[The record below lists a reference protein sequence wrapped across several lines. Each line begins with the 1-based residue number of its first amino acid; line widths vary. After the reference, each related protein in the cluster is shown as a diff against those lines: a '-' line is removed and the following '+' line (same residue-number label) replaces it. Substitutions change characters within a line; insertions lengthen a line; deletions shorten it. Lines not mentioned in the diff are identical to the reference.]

1 MGNSNNNTLA
11 EIRARLAKAESE
23 AQNNNNNF
31 ENNTFPFWNMKAGSQ
46 SVIRFLPDGSSENPF
61 FWVLKYNIKLPF
73 NGIKNGDA
81 KQIFVNVP
89 CTDLSRDKDGN
100 IRSKFKGEEPN
111 DFAQGCPILNEVR
124 GWYKEKD
131 QASTE
136 LANKYWKKPTYILQG
151 FVRENAV
158 ADDKSPENP
167 IRKFNLNKQLFNLVK
182 AGLLDKDM
190 ENIPSDYKNG
200 TDFKI
205 LSTTI
210 GQYAD
215 YGTSSYSRK
224 ESSLAQ
230 AELDAVEKYGLV
242 DLSDYLGKKP
252 TPEDMEVIKEMFE
265 ASVNGEPYDVEK
277 WGKHYRP
284 GNLKLAGDSNTPN
297 ESSATVASK
306 PVNSSVTPVVTPV
319 QSSEPVVQESAQPAG
334 KTNANDILAMIRAKR
349 AAAASTTN

>member
-1 MGNSNNNTLA
+1 
-11 EIRARLAKAESE
+11 
-23 AQNNNNNF
+23 
-31 ENNTFPFWNMKAGSQ
+31 MKSGSQ
-46 SVIRFLPDGSSENPF
+46 SVVRFLPDLNSSNPF
-61 FWVLKYNIKLPF
+61 FWVLKYQIKLPF
-73 NGIKNGDA
+73 NGIKNGDT
-81 KQIFVNVP
+81 KLIFVNVP
-89 CTDLSRDKDGN
+89 CCDKSRDKDGN
-100 IRSKFKGEEPN
+100 TRTPFKDEEPN

-131 QASTE
+131 ATSTE

-151 FVRENAV
+151 FVRENGV
-158 ADDKSPENP
+158 PDDKAPENP

-224 ESSLAQ
+224 ESALTQ
-230 AELDAVEKYGLV
+230 AELDAIEKYGLV

-252 TPEDMEVIKEMFE
+252 TPEDMEIIKEMFE
-265 ASVNGEPYDVEK
+265 ASVNGEPYDVER
-277 WGKHYRP
+277 WGKYYRP
-284 GNLKLAGDSNTPN
+284 GNLKINGEPVNNSSNN
-297 ESSATVASK
+297 ESSQPTTATTETPYVAKATV
-306 PVNSSVTPVVTPV
+306 PVPVTQETPT
-319 QSSEPVVQESAQPAG
+319 AG
-334 KTNANDILAMIRAKR
+334 KTKANDILEMIRAKR
-349 AAAASTTN
+349 AAASSN